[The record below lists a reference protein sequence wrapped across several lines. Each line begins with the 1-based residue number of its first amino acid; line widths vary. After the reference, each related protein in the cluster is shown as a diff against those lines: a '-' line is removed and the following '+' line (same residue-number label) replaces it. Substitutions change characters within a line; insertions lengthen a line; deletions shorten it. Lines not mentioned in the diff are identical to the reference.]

1 MGGFFLGRQ
10 PILDRNHNLVA
21 FELLF
26 RQEETEEAV
35 HVTDDL
41 SASANVIV
49 NAYGKFGIHNVL
61 GRQRGFINADPDL
74 IMSDIITLLPSK
86 HIVLEVKESASITPE
101 FMQRC
106 RELKQ
111 KGYQFALDNM
121 VAINQKVE
129 LLLPLVSVVKV
140 DILALNQNE
149 LSKLVA
155 ELNRWPVLLLALK
168 VENREQETHCRQL
181 GFQMFQGYYFAK
193 PEVMSVKR
201 AEPDKASLLKL
212 LSLTTCNDSQ
222 EDNYEDENPI
232 NNINEIEKEFKH
244 QPGLSYNLLRMV
256 NSGNDGTPQKINS
269 IKQAISLM
277 GLKPLQKWIQLLL
290 YTSNR
295 SEVSSLDSVTQ
306 TAVTRGKLME
316 LIATI
321 ERPHDKNY
329 QERAYMVGMLS
340 LLDELLGIDMHKIV
354 DKLGISDDISKAL
367 ITRQGRLGQ
376 ALKLIEAKEKG
387 EAVSIQAIVSEL
399 GFLSMNEFTNMQTQ
413 ALGWVNR
420 AGETIN

>member
-26 RQEETEEAV
+26 RQEETEEAA

-61 GRQRGFINADPDL
+61 GQQRGFINADPDL
-74 IMSDIITLLPSK
+74 IMSDIITLLPSR
-86 HIVLEVKESASITPE
+86 HIVLEVKESASITQE

-106 RELKQ
+106 KELKQ
-111 KGYQFALDNM
+111 KGYQFALDNI
-121 VAINQKVE
+121 VAINDKVE

-140 DILALNQNE
+140 DILALSQNE
-149 LSKLVA
+149 LTNLVT

-168 VENREQETHCRQL
+168 VENREQEAHCRQL

-201 AEPDKASLLKL
+201 AEPGKASLLKL
-212 LSLTTCNDSQ
+212 LSLTTRDDSSN
-222 EDNYEDENPI
+222 DNYDDEN
-232 NNINEIEKEFKH
+232 NIDEIEKEFKH
-244 QPGLSYNLLRMV
+244 LPGLSYNLLRMV
-256 NSGNDGTPQKINS
+256 NSGHDNFPQKINS
-269 IKQAISLM
+269 IKQAIKLM
-277 GLKPLQKWIQLLL
+277 GLKQLQKWIQLLL
-290 YTSNR
+290 YTSNQA
-295 SEVSSLDSVTQ
+295 EDSTLNTVTQ

-329 QERAYMVGMLS
+329 QERAYLIGMLS
-340 LLDELLGIDMHKIV
+340 LLDELLGIEMHKIV
-354 DKLGISDDISKAL
+354 DKLGISDDMSRAL
-367 ITRQGRLGQ
+367 LTRHGRLGQ

-387 EAVSIQAIVSEL
+387 ETSSIQTLVSEL
-399 GFLSMNEFTNMQTQ
+399 GFLSMNEFSNIETQ
-413 ALGWVNR
+413 ALGWINR
-420 AGETIN
+420 MGETIN